1 MSKEVEFEEIQGNEK
16 KSKKWS
22 EMTGMQKTMFVVK
35 AILSLLGI
43 GMVFA
48 GGWAA
53 RGVKDKSIHEKAAK
67 YDELQNRKTGN
78 QNSGSVNRP
87 GMVSKPQSSNFTGN
101 SGVTNRS
108 AEQLLI
114 Q

>member
-1 MSKEVEFEEIQGNEK
+1 MSKEVEFEEIQEGNAK

-48 GGWAA
+48 GGWTA

-78 QNSGSVNRP
+78 QNGSVNRP

-108 AEQLLI
+108 ADQLLI